1 MTEIENL
8 TSIIEDL
15 RSSIKYQQEA
25 LIGMHKT
32 SAAAL
37 SAAMASHIAV
47 TSMAAVLR
55 RSHDLDCEAVGRSMR
70 NMIVNAGD
78 EPIEHLEVMVGLLA
92 TQIEG
97 QQSPE
102 PTEPAPPR
110 TRPTLVK

>member
-1 MTEIENL
+1 MTEIEKL

-15 RSSIKYQQEA
+15 RSSIKSQQDA
-25 LIGMHKT
+25 LMGMHKT

-55 RSHDLDCEAVGRSMR
+55 KTHDLDCEAVGRSMR
-70 NMIVNAGD
+70 GMILEIGD
-78 EPIEHLEVMVGLLA
+78 ETMGLEAMVRLLA
-92 TQIEG
+92 AQIED